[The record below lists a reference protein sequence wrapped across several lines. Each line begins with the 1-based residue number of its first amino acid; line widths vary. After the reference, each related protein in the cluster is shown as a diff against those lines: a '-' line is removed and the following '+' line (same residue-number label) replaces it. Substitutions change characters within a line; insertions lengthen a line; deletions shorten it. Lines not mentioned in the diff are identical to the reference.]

1 VRDAQPS
8 DIRSRAGS
16 VKGESL
22 RKVCSVAI
30 AVSDSLAVSDPAA
43 SPRTAAVGSNAQCE
57 QFNDANPDH
66 QHGECY
72 RIIVEPISPWMHGTP
87 PRSRFISRTRRQMVQ
102 MAAELVGGPD
112 FAAFPVERLGLALRI
127 GPTRACYARA
137 NQWKQITNRL
147 STYISDRTSA

>member
-66 QHGECY
+66 QHGECH

-87 PRSRFISRTRRQMVQ
+87 PRSRPISRIGRQTGSNGAYCAWDEWEDAGRHVTN
-102 MAAELVGGPD
+102 GP
-112 FAAFPVERLGLALRI
+112 ACSRSNRYHAGKALP
-127 GPTRACYARA
+127 G
-137 NQWKQITNRL
+137 
-147 STYISDRTSA
+147 